1 MNFLEMENK
10 EIHDTS
16 NSQSHPN
23 GELGGT
29 SSYINLYKQYHEQI
43 KAHSATVM
51 NEQRDA
57 SFDMFER
64 LGFPT
69 SKLENYKYTDL
80 TEPLSADYGL
90 NINRINIPVNPYE
103 VFKCDVPGIHSYL
116 YFVLNDGFYPVN
128 DDRNEA
134 LPENVIICSL
144 KEACEKYPELVA
156 KYYAKL
162 SSTKND
168 GLVAF
173 NGAFAQ
179 DGFFMYVPQNV
190 QLDRPVQLINIMRSD
205 VDLMANSHNLIVLE
219 KNAKAQLL
227 VCDHTMDDVRFI
239 TNRVTEVFVDEY
251 ATYEHYK
258 LENTHNKTTNL
269 ATLLID
275 QKQSSNVLGNII
287 TLHNGITRNS
297 IEIGINGEHCETTLC
312 GMVVADKNQQV
323 DNFSTILHNKPNCQ
337 STELFKYVLDDTA
350 KGGFTGQLYVARDA
364 QKTQAF
370 QTNKNILL
378 NRTAK
383 MRTKPQLEIY
393 ADDVKCSHGATIGQL
408 DESAMF
414 YMRQRGIPE
423 KEARLL
429 LMFAFTADVIENIR
443 IDALKDRMKM
453 LVEKRLR
460 GELSKCEG
468 CVICQ

>member
-1 MNFLEMENK
+1 MKNV
-10 EIHDTS
+10 EIYDRS
-16 NSQSHPN
+16 NSNSLPI
-23 GELGGT
+23 GEVGGAA
-29 SSYINLYKQYHEQI
+29 SYINLYKQYHETI
-43 KAHSATVM
+43 KKHSSLVM
-51 NEQRDA
+51 NAGRDA
-57 SFDMFER
+57 SFALFEK

-69 SKLENYKYTDL
+69 TKLEKYKYTDL
-80 TEPLSADYGL
+80 SDALSYDYGL
-90 NINRINIPVNPYE
+90 NINRLNIPVNPYQ
-103 VFKCDVPGIHSYL
+103 VFTCDVPGIHSYL
-116 YFVLNDGFYPVN
+116 YFVLNDGFYAVS
-128 DDRNEA
+128 DKRNED
-134 LPENVIICSL
+134 LPANVIICSL
-144 KEACEKYPELVA
+144 REASEKYPALVE
-156 KYYAKL
+156 KYYGKL
-162 SSTKND
+162 TAEKND

-179 DGFFMYVPQNV
+179 DGFFMYVPENV
-190 QLDRPVQLINIMRSD
+190 QLDRPIQLINIMRSD
-205 VDLMANSHNLIVLE
+205 VDFMANSHNLIILE

-227 VCDHTMDDVRFI
+227 VCDHTMDDVRFVS
-239 TNRVTEVFVDEY
+239 NRVTEVFVDEY

-269 ATLLID
+269 STLLID
-275 QKQSSNVLGNII
+275 QKGSSNVLGNIM
-287 TLHNGITRNS
+287 TLHNGLTRNT

-312 GMVVADKNQQV
+312 GMVIGDKNQQV
-323 DNFSTILHNKPNCQ
+323 DNYSSILHNKPNCH
-337 STELFKYVLDDTA
+337 STELFKYVLDDMS

-364 QKTQAF
+364 QKTLAY

-378 NRTAK
+378 CRTAK

-429 LMFAFTADVIENIR
+429 LMFAFTADVIDHIR
-443 IDALKDRMKM
+443 IDALQDRMKM

>member
-1 MNFLEMENK
+1 MEK
-10 EIHDTS
+10 
-16 NSQSHPN
+16 Q
-23 GELGGT
+23 
-29 SSYINLYKQYHEQI
+29 YIDLYKQYNETI
-43 KAHSATVM
+43 KKNSSSLM
-51 NEQRDA
+51 NVSRDA
-57 SFDMFER
+57 SFALFEK

-69 SKLENYKYTDL
+69 TKLEKYKYTDL
-80 TEPLSADYGL
+80 TDALSYDYGL
-90 NINRINIPVNPYE
+90 NLNRLNIPVNPYE
-103 VFKCDVPGIHSYL
+103 VFKCDVPGIQSYL

-128 DDRNEA
+128 DKRNEE
-134 LPENVIICSL
+134 LPQDVIICSL
-144 KEACEKYPELVA
+144 REAAEKYPTLVE
-156 KYYAKL
+156 KYYGKL
-162 SSTKND
+162 TATKND

-179 DGFFMYVPQNV
+179 DGFFMYMPENV

-205 VDLMANSHNLIVLE
+205 VDFMANSHNLIILE

-227 VCDHTMDDVRFI
+227 VCDHTMDDVRFV
-239 TNRVTEVFVDEY
+239 TNRVTEVYVDEY

-258 LENTHNKTTNL
+258 LENTHNRTTNL
-269 ATLLID
+269 STLLID
-275 QKQSSNVLGNII
+275 QKASSNVLGNIM
-287 TLHNGITRNS
+287 TLHNGVTRNT

-312 GMVVADKNQQV
+312 GMVVGDKNQQV
-323 DNFSTILHNKPNCQ
+323 DNYTSIRHNKPNCH
-337 STELFKYVLDDTA
+337 STELFKYVLDDVS
-350 KGGFTGQLYVARDA
+350 KGGFTGELYVARDA
-364 QKTQAF
+364 QKTQAY

-443 IDALKDRMKM
+443 IDALQDRMKM

>member
-1 MNFLEMENK
+1 MK
-10 EIHDTS
+10 EINNKANF
-16 NSQSHPN
+16 NSSLV
-23 GELGGT
+23 GRLGGAE
-29 SSYINLYKQYHEQI
+29 YINLYKQYHETI
-43 KAHSATVM
+43 KKHSSSLM
-51 NEQRDA
+51 NAGRDA
-57 SFDMFER
+57 SFALFEK

-69 SKLENYKYTDL
+69 TKLEKYKYTDL
-80 TEPLSADYGL
+80 TDALSYDYGL
-90 NINRINIPVNPYE
+90 NINRLSIPVNPYQ
-103 VFKCDVPGIHSYL
+103 VFKCDVPGIQSYL

-128 DDRNEA
+128 DKRNDD
-134 LPENVIICSL
+134 LPESVIVCSL
-144 KEACEKYPELVA
+144 REASEKYPALGE
-156 KYYAKL
+156 KYYGKL
-162 SSTKND
+162 TATEND
-168 GLVAF
+168 CLVAF

-179 DGFFMYVPQNV
+179 DGFFMYVPENV

-205 VDLMANSHNLIVLE
+205 VDFMANSHNLIILE

-227 VCDHTMDDVRFI
+227 VCDHTMDDVRFV

-269 ATLLID
+269 STLLID
-275 QKQSSNVLGNII
+275 QKASSNVLGNIM
-287 TLHNGITRNS
+287 TLHNGVTRNT

-312 GMVVADKNQQV
+312 GMVVGDKNQQV
-323 DNFSTILHNKPNCQ
+323 DNYTSIRHNKPNCH
-337 STELFKYVLDDTA
+337 STELFKYVLDDVS
-350 KGGFTGQLYVARDA
+350 KGGFTGELYVARDA
-364 QKTQAF
+364 QKTQAY

-429 LMFAFTADVIENIR
+429 LMFAFTADVIDYIR
-443 IDALKDRMKM
+443 IDALQDRMKM

>member
-1 MNFLEMENK
+1 MK
-10 EIHDTS
+10 EINNKANF
-16 NSQSHPN
+16 NSSLV
-23 GELGGT
+23 GRLGGAE
-29 SSYINLYKQYHEQI
+29 YINLYKQYHETI
-43 KAHSATVM
+43 KKHSSSLM
-51 NEQRDA
+51 NAGRDA
-57 SFDMFER
+57 SFALFEK

-69 SKLENYKYTDL
+69 TKLEKYKYTDL
-80 TEPLSADYGL
+80 TDALSYDYGL
-90 NINRINIPVNPYE
+90 NINRLSIPVNPYQ
-103 VFKCDVPGIHSYL
+103 VFKCDVPGIQSYL

-128 DDRNEA
+128 DKRNDD

-144 KEACEKYPELVA
+144 REASEKYPALVE
-156 KYYAKL
+156 KYYGKL
-162 SSTKND
+162 TATKND

-179 DGFFMYVPQNV
+179 DGFFMYVPENV

-205 VDLMANSHNLIVLE
+205 VDFMANSHNLIILE

-227 VCDHTMDDVRFI
+227 VCDHTMDDVRFV

-269 ATLLID
+269 STLLID
-275 QKQSSNVLGNII
+275 QKASSNVLGNIM
-287 TLHNGITRNS
+287 TLHNGVTRNT

-312 GMVVADKNQQV
+312 GMVVGDKNQQV
-323 DNFSTILHNKPNCQ
+323 DNYTSIRHNKPNCH
-337 STELFKYVLDDTA
+337 STELFKYVLDDVS
-350 KGGFTGQLYVARDA
+350 KGGFTGELYVARDA
-364 QKTQAF
+364 QKTQAY

-429 LMFAFTADVIENIR
+429 LMFAFTADVIDYIR
-443 IDALKDRMKM
+443 IDALQDRMKM

>member
-1 MNFLEMENK
+1 MK
-10 EIHDTS
+10 EINNKANF
-16 NSQSHPN
+16 NSSLV
-23 GELGGT
+23 GRLGGAE
-29 SSYINLYKQYHEQI
+29 YINLYKQYHETI
-43 KAHSATVM
+43 KKHSSSLM
-51 NEQRDA
+51 NAGRDA
-57 SFDMFER
+57 SFALFEK

-69 SKLENYKYTDL
+69 TKLEKYKYTDL
-80 TEPLSADYGL
+80 TDALSYDYGL
-90 NINRINIPVNPYE
+90 NINRLSIPVNPYQ
-103 VFKCDVPGIHSYL
+103 VFKCDVPGIQSYL

-128 DDRNEA
+128 DKRNDD
-134 LPENVIICSL
+134 LPENVIVCSL
-144 KEACEKYPELVA
+144 REASEKYPALVE
-156 KYYAKL
+156 KYYGKL
-162 SSTKND
+162 TATKND

-179 DGFFMYVPQNV
+179 DGFFMYVPENV

-205 VDLMANSHNLIVLE
+205 VDFMANSHNLIILE

-227 VCDHTMDDVRFI
+227 VCDHTMDDVRFV

-269 ATLLID
+269 STLLID
-275 QKQSSNVLGNII
+275 QKASSNVLGNIM
-287 TLHNGITRNS
+287 TLHNGVTRNT

-312 GMVVADKNQQV
+312 GMVVGDKNQQV
-323 DNFSTILHNKPNCQ
+323 DNYTSIRHNKPNCH
-337 STELFKYVLDDTA
+337 STELFKYVLDDVS
-350 KGGFTGQLYVARDA
+350 KGGFTGELYVARDA
-364 QKTQAF
+364 QKTQAY

-429 LMFAFTADVIENIR
+429 LMFAFTADVIDHIR
-443 IDALKDRMKM
+443 IDALQDRMKM

>member
-1 MNFLEMENK
+1 MK
-10 EIHDTS
+10 EINNKANF
-16 NSQSHPN
+16 NSSLV
-23 GELGGT
+23 GRLGGAE
-29 SSYINLYKQYHEQI
+29 YINLYKQYHETI
-43 KAHSATVM
+43 KKHSSSLM
-51 NEQRDA
+51 NAGRDA
-57 SFDMFER
+57 SFALFEK

-69 SKLENYKYTDL
+69 TKLEKYKYTDL
-80 TEPLSADYGL
+80 TDALSYDYGL
-90 NINRINIPVNPYE
+90 NINRLSIPVNPYQ
-103 VFKCDVPGIHSYL
+103 VFKCDVPGIQSYL

-128 DDRNEA
+128 DKRNDD

-144 KEACEKYPELVA
+144 REASEKYPALVE
-156 KYYAKL
+156 KYYGKL
-162 SSTKND
+162 TATKND

-179 DGFFMYVPQNV
+179 DGFFMYVPENV

-205 VDLMANSHNLIVLE
+205 VDFMANSHNLIILE

-227 VCDHTMDDVRFI
+227 VCDHTMDDVRFV

-269 ATLLID
+269 STLLID
-275 QKQSSNVLGNII
+275 QKASSNVLGNII
-287 TLHNGITRNS
+287 TLHNGVTRNT

-312 GMVVADKNQQV
+312 GMVVGDKNQQV
-323 DNFSTILHNKPNCQ
+323 ENYTSIRHNKPNCH
-337 STELFKYVLDDTA
+337 STELFKYVLDDVS
-350 KGGFTGQLYVARDA
+350 KGGFTGELYVARDA
-364 QKTQAF
+364 QKTQAY

-429 LMFAFTADVIENIR
+429 LMFAFTADVIDYIR
-443 IDALKDRMKM
+443 IDALQDRMKM